1 MVLNFRNRIEL
12 AFDGFFCKQKMGI
25 YINHE
30 PFWSERKFTMEEQ
43 FKNNLKK
50 MAEEAEM
57 RVARTVLRW
66 KYKKEGKN
74 VPQDNQ
80 LECESRHVADRVNEV
95 VAKRGKAVFS
105 ELKKAYVKK
114 KQE

>member
-1 MVLNFRNRIEL
+1 
-12 AFDGFFCKQKMGI
+12 
-25 YINHE
+25 
-30 PFWSERKFTMEEQ
+30 MEKDI
-43 FKNNLKK
+43 KNNLKK

-66 KYKKEGKN
+66 KYKKDGKN

-80 LECESRHVADRVNEV
+80 LESESRHVAGRVNEV

-105 ELKKAYVKK
+105 ELKKVYVKK
-114 KQE
+114 RSK